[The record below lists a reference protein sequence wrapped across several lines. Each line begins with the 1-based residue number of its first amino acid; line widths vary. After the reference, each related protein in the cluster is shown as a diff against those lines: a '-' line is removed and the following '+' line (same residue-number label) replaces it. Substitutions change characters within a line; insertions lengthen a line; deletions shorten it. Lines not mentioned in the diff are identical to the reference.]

1 MRYACHFCF
10 KMKFGIIEVIATGL
24 KDSWPEIF
32 KGREMWLKLAICM
45 VEFLL
50 GLTCVTRVSWVYEL
64 IPFWVNLDL
73 VHPKYYIYNWL
84 KR

>member
-1 MRYACHFCF
+1 
-10 KMKFGIIEVIATGL
+10 MKFGVIEVIATGL

-50 GLTCVTRVSWVYEL
+50 GLTCVTRVS
-64 IPFWVNLDL
+64 
-73 VHPKYYIYNWL
+73 
-84 KR
+84 